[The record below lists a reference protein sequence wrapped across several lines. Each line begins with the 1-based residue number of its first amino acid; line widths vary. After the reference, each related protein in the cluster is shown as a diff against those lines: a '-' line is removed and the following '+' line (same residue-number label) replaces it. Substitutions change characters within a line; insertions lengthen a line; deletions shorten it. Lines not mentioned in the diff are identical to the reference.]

1 MNKEIKEID
10 IEVISFTS
18 DGKHAESLH
27 KVLTEEVRQWTAKNN
42 QKKDFT
48 IIDTSTS
55 SSVTKR
61 KRHGSGEDPF
71 FLCLTTTIVYSYT
84 RAEYINAKSK
94 SEEEKV
100 S

>member
-48 IIDTSTS
+48 VINTSTS
-55 SSVTKR
+55 SSMTKR
-61 KRHGSGEDPF
+61 KRQGTGEDPF
-71 FLCLTTTIVYSYT
+71 FLCLTTTILYSYT
-84 RAEYINAKSK
+84 RFEYVDTKSK
-94 SEEEKV
+94 SEEEEGN
-100 S
+100 